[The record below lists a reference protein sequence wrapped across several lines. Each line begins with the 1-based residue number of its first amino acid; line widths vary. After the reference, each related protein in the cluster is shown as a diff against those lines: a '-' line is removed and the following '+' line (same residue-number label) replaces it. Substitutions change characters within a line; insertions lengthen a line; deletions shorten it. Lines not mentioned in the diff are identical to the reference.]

1 MYYFDLAAVPLAFQ
15 GYGEYLVEQFGDM
28 WVWYNS
34 ITNTTMATL
43 SAQALNYPIGRL
55 SWNIKEKVCEQ
66 ESGQRVLTLSPC
78 QVGEFTCTDGSCI
91 PFAKRCDL
99 KFDCKDKTDESFC
112 DIVNFPGDYRSKLPP
127 RPALNKGD
135 DSPMDELIKKADNL
149 INAAKA
155 SCIPDAACSASTAV
169 HPDTNPVKFN
179 FH

>member
-28 WVWYNS
+28 WVWYNT

-112 DIVNFPGDYRSKLPP
+112 DIVNYPGDYRSKLPP
-127 RPALNKGD
+127 RPALRIRASSTGVVTRGLN
-135 DSPMDELIKKADNL
+135 PPL
-149 INAAKA
+149 NAPLGYAGG
-155 SCIPDAACSASTAV
+155 
-169 HPDTNPVKFN
+169 
-179 FH
+179 